1 MVATHEPE
9 SQRTTRRSRGA
20 QAGRSRRAKRRAT
33 PRDVAR
39 AALKYLTNGAIQHIP
54 FHSIR
59 QWWYRRVLGWTLHPS
74 AAVLM
79 GQQIQM
85 AGLRASGKRVSI
97 GEGTVINHGC
107 LLYTTGG
114 LQIGKQVSVSAGV
127 WLVTGTH
134 DMSAP
139 GFPSRFYPITID
151 DYAWIGSRATILA
164 GVHIGEGAV
173 VMAGAVVTRDV
184 APYAIV
190 GGVPARQVGVR
201 PLTNPAYDLDFRPL
215 FE

>member
-1 MVATHEPE
+1 MVATHETE
-9 SQRTTRRSRGA
+9 SQRTTRRPHVKRGK
-20 QAGRSRRAKRRAT
+20 RSRRGVT

-39 AALKYLTNGAIQHIP
+39 AALKYITNGAIQHIP
-54 FHSIR
+54 SYTVRH
-59 QWWYRRVLGWTLHPS
+59 WWYRRVLGWRLHPS

-85 AGLRASGKRVSI
+85 AGLRASGMLVSI

-114 LQIGKQVSVSAGV
+114 LQIGRQVSVSAGV

-184 APYAIV
+184 APHAIV